1 MGRDFTNK
9 ENKTEPIR
17 QHLVPKLYLKNFAID
32 GKSVYVKQRES
43 GTIFKANIEKIAV
56 EKNFYTVNSLK
67 DKYEWEKRYAT
78 IIEPQFQKIIKKV
91 IFNGTTP
98 LMKDRVNIISVEE
111 KKMLSLLIVFQMMR
125 SKKVREY
132 EEKLYQKLGPKIITD
147 TRRKLEIF
155 NRQDILEKLDNYN
168 FDDNLLKSILFELHF
183 DIDSIEKY
191 ATILFDKKWLFYCID
206 LRSKTNFVS
215 SDTPIIVIDSKKNN
229 HGLFHC
235 GISSHNAVIGFPI
248 SPNVLL
254 GMYSN
259 ELVKKEYDLKKI
271 TICEKKDI
279 SFIKEFNTQQLKQC
293 DKFVIA
299 KTKEILDYL

>member
-215 SDTPIIVIDSKKNN
+215 SDTPIIVIDSKKIN

-279 SFIKEFNTQQLKQC
+279 NFIKEFNTQQLKQC